1 MAASPIPMRAEPQP
15 MRPEPFDKF
24 RTWAATFDPGPVY
37 EMASAIGRNVAAVH
51 PPGFVA
57 SERRGLGLLLGGVEE
72 GSTRM
77 IQGERVMDAPRP
89 SSATRANA
97 H

>member
-24 RTWAATFDPGPVY
+24 RTWAATFDPGLVY
-37 EMASAIGRNVAAVH
+37 EMASASGRNVAAVH

-57 SERRGLGLLLGGVEE
+57 SSDVVWDYCWE
-72 GSTRM
+72 GSRKDPP
-77 IQGERVMDAPRP
+77 G
-89 SSATRANA
+89 
-97 H
+97 